1 MPRALQN
8 PEEVSPSWALA
19 RGCVCQGS
27 AFVWRRVR
35 KFVVGTGDFGKNKRV
50 GGRRDDTAAPA
61 APRAGRVFGVVFPSR
76 QSSPFTPWD
85 ARVAG
90 GGGDKRGTPKVPS
103 LYSQAEATVVTLV
116 ILVES
121 SDQGWRFCRAKREE
135 LWTQMGSA
143 WMGWLMV
150 FWKASCCS
158 CMRMRFACC
167 RSASRSSAVCLLGE
181 RQPSGGPGGGKKL
194 GQGWGHGHK
203 PVPWPLQVLL
213 VSPMH

>member
-1 MPRALQN
+1 M
-8 PEEVSPSWALA
+8 
-19 RGCVCQGS
+19 
-27 AFVWRRVR
+27 
-35 KFVVGTGDFGKNKRV
+35 VGTGDFGKNKRV
-50 GGRRDDTAAPA
+50 GGGGETTPLLRQPH
-61 APRAGRVFGVVFPSR
+61 GRGVFGVVFPSR
-76 QSSPFTPWD
+76 QSSPFAPWD

-158 CMRMRFACC
+158 CIRMRFACC

-213 VSPMH
+213 VSPMR